1 MFMILLFRPS
11 EVPLV
16 IRCRQQ
22 VTVFSRCSLRVWA
35 SFSIG
40 SML

>member
-16 IRCRQQ
+16 IRCRQ